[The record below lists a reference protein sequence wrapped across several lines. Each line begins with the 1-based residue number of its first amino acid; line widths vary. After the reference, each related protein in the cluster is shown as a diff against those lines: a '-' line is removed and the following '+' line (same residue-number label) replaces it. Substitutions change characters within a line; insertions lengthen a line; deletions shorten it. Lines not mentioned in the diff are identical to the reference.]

1 MFCLDKL
8 DIICKDAKDIKTFS
22 LNTHPSLCLCGKDHM
37 QNLLLNSAAFAARI
51 LPNSFKQAIYKVKP
65 LARLIRGGLNR
76 VAPSGLVEVKVAAGD
91 LSGFTILLD
100 MQVDKDYWLGT
111 YEPELQSAI
120 RQLIHPGAV
129 IFDVGANIGYV
140 SLLLAKAAGE
150 AGKVFA
156 FEALPSNVDQLRRN
170 VTLNSMENRVAVVAC
185 AVTEPPGPASFLVHA
200 SGGMGKVVGSAGRDD
215 VYESEVTVPGISLD
229 EFVYGQGNPP
239 PQVVKMDI
247 EGGEVLA
254 LPGVHRVLAEARP
267 LMLMELHGP
276 ESCRVAWETLT
287 AAGYQICWM
296 RSGYPVISSLEA
308 LGWKAYI
315 VAKPVPA
322 LGSGVT

>member
-1 MFCLDKL
+1 M
-8 DIICKDAKDIKTFS
+8 KDFR
-22 LNTHPSLCLCGKDHM
+22 LNL
-37 QNLLLNSAAFAARI
+37 AAFAARI
-51 LPNSFKQAIYKVKP
+51 LPTSFKQAIYKVKP

-76 VAPSGLVEVKVAAGD
+76 AAPSGLVEVKVAAGD
-91 LSGFTILLD
+91 LAGYTILLD

-111 YEPELQSAI
+111 YEPELQSAL
-120 RQLIHPGAV
+120 RELIPAGAV
-129 IFDVGANIGYV
+129 IFDLGANIGYV

-170 VTLNSMENRVAVVAC
+170 LALNGMDARVSVIPS
-185 AVTEPPGPASFLVHA
+185 AVTQTSGPVRFLVHA
-200 SGGMGKVVGSAGRDD
+200 SGGMGKVAGSAGRQDK
-215 VYESEVTVPGISLD
+215 VESEVTVAGISLD
-229 EFVYGQGNPP
+229 EFVYGQGYPP

-254 LPGVHRVLAEARP
+254 LPGMRRVLAEARP

-276 ESCRVAWETLT
+276 ESSRVAWETLT
-287 AAGYQICWM
+287 AAGYEICWM
-296 RSGYPVISSLEA
+296 RPGCPVIPSLEA

-315 VAKPVPA
+315 VAKPMV
-322 LGSGVT
+322 

>member
-1 MFCLDKL
+1 M
-8 DIICKDAKDIKTFS
+8 
-22 LNTHPSLCLCGKDHM
+22 
-37 QNLLLNSAAFAARI
+37 
-51 LPNSFKQAIYKVKP
+51 
-65 LARLIRGGLNR
+65 
-76 VAPSGLVEVKVAAGD
+76 EVKVAAGD
-91 LSGFTILLD
+91 LAGFTILLD

-111 YEPELQSAI
+111 YEPELQAAL
-120 RQLIHPGAV
+120 RQLIPPGAV
-129 IFDVGANIGYV
+129 IYDVGANIGYV

-170 VTLNSMENRVAVVAC
+170 VALNAMEKRVTVIDR
-185 AVTEPPGPASFLVHA
+185 AVTRATGPVRFLVHA
-200 SGGMGKVVGSAGRDD
+200 SGGMGKVAGSAGREDR
-215 VYESEVTVPGISLD
+215 YESEVTVPGISLD

-254 LPGVHRVLAEARP
+254 LPGMRRVLTQARP

-276 ESCRVAWETLT
+276 ESSRAAWETLT
-287 AAGYQICWM
+287 AAGYEICWM
-296 RSGYPVISSLEA
+296 RPGYPAVPALEA

-315 VAKPVPA
+315 VAKPLPRT
-322 LGSGVT
+322 GGR